1 MQKNQNKG
9 ITQKMV
15 EQDDPEFTTS
25 QGHTKVATACI
36 AAHSENVKAS
46 RIDHQQLKS

>member
-1 MQKNQNKG
+1 MQKNRNKG

-15 EQDDPEFTTS
+15 EQNDSEFTTS
-25 QGHTKVATACI
+25 QGHTKVMTAYI
-36 AAHSENVKAS
+36 ASHSENVKAS